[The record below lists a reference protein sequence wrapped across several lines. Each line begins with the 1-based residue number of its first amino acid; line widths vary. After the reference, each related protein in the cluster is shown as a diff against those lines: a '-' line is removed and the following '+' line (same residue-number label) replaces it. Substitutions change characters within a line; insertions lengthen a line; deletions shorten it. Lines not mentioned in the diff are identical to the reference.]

1 MVLEPWPRVGHAEN
15 VMETEMEPLVYAP
28 VRFDG
33 EMWDRRAE
41 PRAASA
47 GAAPTELRIV
57 TWNAWFGGY
66 RFEARVAA
74 LLAELARRGP
84 DVIALQEVTT
94 PLLAAILGEAWV
106 RAAYQVS
113 ELDVLGYDVAL
124 LSRVPIVRLTSVP
137 LPTGMGRRLL
147 VARLA
152 CGLDVATV
160 HLEST
165 SACAEERAA
174 QLRIVQPF
182 LAREGEDAVLVGDMN
197 FEPGAPLETAALDP
211 SFVDVWPLLRPGEPG
226 WSVDSER
233 NPMRWDARPG
243 KPSQK
248 RIDRVFARA
257 RRWRPEAIELIGT
270 SPIEPRTFISD
281 HFGLE
286 AVLRAR

>member
-1 MVLEPWPRVGHAEN
+1 MELEPL
-15 VMETEMEPLVYAP
+15 TYAP
-28 VRFDG
+28 IRFDG
-33 EMWDRRAE
+33 EIWDRRAE
-41 PRAASA
+41 A
-47 GAAPTELRIV
+47 GAPGAATAGASPGELRIV
-57 TWNAWFGGY
+57 TWNVWFGGY
-66 RFEARVAA
+66 RFAARGAA
-74 LLAELARRGP
+74 LLAELGRREP
-84 DVIALQEVTT
+84 DVIALQEVTA
-94 PLLAAILGEAWV
+94 PLLAAILGEPWV
-106 RAAYQVS
+106 RAGYQVS
-113 ELDVLGYDVAL
+113 EEHVLGYDVAV
-124 LSRVPIVRLTSVP
+124 LSRAPIVRLTTLP
-137 LPTGMGRRLL
+137 LPSGMGRRLL

-165 SACAEERAA
+165 GACAEERAA
-174 QLRIVQPF
+174 QLRIIQPF
-182 LAREGEDAVLVGDMN
+182 LAREGADAVLLGDMN

-211 SFVDVWPLLRPGEPG
+211 SFVDVWPALRPGEPG

-257 RRWRPEAIELIGT
+257 GRWRPASIELIGT

-286 AVLRAR
+286 VVLRAR